1 MTASDTAKD
10 SILIASGII
19 NAALPKW
26 VSLIP
31 DAAPA
36 IEAGLR
42 MTVGLLTIIFLFSRI
57 IYYRRKTKLLTRKT
71 AEKDDE

>member
-10 SILIASGII
+10 SLLIASGII
-19 NAALPKW
+19 NAALPDW
-26 VSLIP
+26 VTLLP
-31 DAAPA
+31 QAAPA

-42 MTVGLLTIIFLFSRI
+42 ITVGLLTIIFLFSRI
-57 IYYRRKTKLLTRKT
+57 VYYRRKTSLLNRKN